1 MTGILYDRPPVEQ
14 GARQYLAQAGCAER
28 CKFVAGDFFE
38 AVPSGGDVYILKSVI
53 HDWDD
58 PRSLAI
64 LRNVRKAMTQ
74 TARLLLV
81 ERLMPADGEPS
92 FELATYDVMMMVLSN
107 GC

>member
-1 MTGILYDRPPVEQ
+1 MTARPASLV
-14 GARQYLAQAGCAER
+14 LIGCARGDGDEH
-28 CKFVAGDFFE
+28 ASIDFFE
-38 AVPSGGDVYILKSVI
+38 NVPSGGDVYILKSVI

-64 LRNVRKAMTQ
+64 LRNVRKAMSQ

-92 FELATYDVMMMVLSN
+92 SSSRPMTS
-107 GC
+107 